1 MKDNTINL
9 NKLKLFSGLYNT
21 IWLNDALYEN
31 LKIKSDSISIN
42 IDEYLENIGKL
53 YCKYFKKNFNL
64 NCYVHSTYGQE
75 IILQFKELPY
85 EVLEFIK
92 NTNGYDFE
100 LYDIYNDLYG
110 YELFQ
115 NLIQV
120 GELKWL
126 T

>member
-1 MKDNTINL
+1 MKDTTINL
-9 NKLKLFSGLYNT
+9 NEHGLFSGLYNT
-21 IWLNDALYEN
+21 IWLNDTLYEN
-31 LKIKSDSISIN
+31 LKIKADSISIN

-53 YCKYFKKNFNL
+53 YCEYFKKNFNL
-64 NCYVHSTYGQE
+64 NSYVHSIYEQE
-75 IILQFKELPY
+75 IILQFEELPY

-120 GELKWL
+120 GELK
-126 T
+126 

>member
-1 MKDNTINL
+1 MKDTTINL
-9 NKLKLFSGLYNT
+9 NELKLFSGLYNT
-21 IWLNDALYEN
+21 IWLNDTLYEN
-31 LKIKSDSISIN
+31 LEIKADSISIN
-42 IDEYLENIGKL
+42 IDEYLKNIGKL
-53 YCKYFKKNFNL
+53 YCKYFKENFNV
-64 NCYVHSTYGQE
+64 NCYILSTHGQE

-85 EVLEFIK
+85 KILEFIK

-100 LYDIYNDLYG
+100 LYNIYNELYG

-120 GELKWL
+120 GEPNWL